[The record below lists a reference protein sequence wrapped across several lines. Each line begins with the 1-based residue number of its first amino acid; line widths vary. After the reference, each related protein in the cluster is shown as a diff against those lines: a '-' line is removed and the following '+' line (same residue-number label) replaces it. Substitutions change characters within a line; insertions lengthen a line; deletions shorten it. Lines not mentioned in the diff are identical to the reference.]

1 MNLRQ
6 AVQNF
11 GFRVLRLL
19 GGLTLMY
26 VSIVFYFALTERQN
40 AYPRAITHKEAQ
52 AAIQATSKPLTCTL
66 DDGIA
71 LEGWSIGDAQSPTYL
86 YYPDA
91 NEDAAQFLAEVKD
104 IPGVNLVA
112 FNYRGSA
119 NNKGTP
125 SSETFEPDARQIAE
139 CASQINGSKPRFL
152 AGRGTGAILAA
163 EQLGEGQT
171 LFLIDPYLS
180 IADAIAEKYRL
191 LYPRFLIRAKEKI
204 PEETVKNNKN
214 NVILLQDSQNSCDR
228 NHKVKQHFSLTK
240 VDKRDKIL
248 LRNFVIKS
256 LQSTTNPVIS
266 RN

>member
-1 MNLRQ
+1 MSLKQAAQNL
-6 AVQNF
+6 
-11 GFRVLRLL
+11 GFRVLRLI
-19 GGLTLMY
+19 GGLLLIY
-26 VSIVFYFALTERQN
+26 VSIVFYLALTERQN

-52 AAIQATSKPLTCTL
+52 AAIKATSKPLTCTL

-71 LEGWSIGDAQSPTYL
+71 LEGWSIGDAQSPVFL

-104 IPGVNLVA
+104 IPGINLVA
-112 FNYRGSA
+112 FNYRGSG
-119 NNKGTP
+119 NNKGKP
-125 SSETFEPDARQIAE
+125 STETFVPDAKQIAE
-139 CASQINGSKPRFL
+139 CASQVNGNKPRFL

-191 LYPRFLIRAKEKI
+191 LYPRFLIRDKEKI
-204 PEETVKNNKN
+204 PEETIEKHKKS
-214 NVILLQDSQNSCDR
+214 VILLQDSQNSCDR
-228 NHKVKQHFSLTK
+228 YHKVKQLFSLTK

-256 LQSTTNPVIS
+256 LQSASSPAIS

>member
-1 MNLRQ
+1 MSLKQAAQNL
-6 AVQNF
+6 
-11 GFRVLRLL
+11 GFRVLRLI
-19 GGLTLMY
+19 GGLLLIY
-26 VSIVFYFALTERQN
+26 VSIVFYLALTERQN

-52 AAIQATSKPLTCTL
+52 AAIKATSKPLTCTL

-71 LEGWSIGDAQSPTYL
+71 LEGWSIGDAQSPVFL

-104 IPGVNLVA
+104 IPGINLVA
-112 FNYRGSA
+112 FNYRGS
-119 NNKGTP
+119 G
-125 SSETFEPDARQIAE
+125 E
-139 CASQINGSKPRFL
+139 CASQVNGNKPRFL

-204 PEETVKNNKN
+204 PEETIEKHKKS
-214 NVILLQDSQNSCDR
+214 VILLQDSQNSCDR
-228 NHKVKQHFSLTK
+228 YHKVKQLFSLTK

-256 LQSTTNPVIS
+256 LQSASNPAIS